1 MLFSFPSP
9 LLPPMCFERG
19 KIITAVVAWVKRQLN
34 AVAVST
40 DLKLMFAEEEGYGY
54 ELITETTTT
63 TKKKNCWTAEWK
75 IHMIMLKL
83 LLNYTQTPSY

>member
-1 MLFSFPSP
+1 
-9 LLPPMCFERG
+9 MCFERG

-63 TKKKNCWTAEWK
+63 TTK
-75 IHMIMLKL
+75 KL
-83 LLNYTQTPSY
+83 LDSWMENSHDNVKIIAKLHTDSILLISLFTTLVYG